1 MTSSY
6 WALWDVPYWQI
17 MHQAA
22 PLIVAINIF
31 RWICCTK
38 CCWILLFFVQRHF
51 ACLDDAYLFPALI
64 LQELHLNKLDRS
76 VVVCN
81 AAVSA
86 CEKGALGYKSW
97 KWKKLPVLR
106 IFLVFCSNMW
116 WCEAFLAKMDV
127 ISSWK
132 WNDLNPWWILLVV
145 ALFACQAVSGLMFCT
160 WCLRCFA
167 ISLRPVWWE
176 PRFRGSVFK
185 LHLGT

>member
-64 LQELHLNKLDRS
+64 LQELHLNKLNRS

-106 IFLVFCSNMW
+106 IFLVFCSNIW
-116 WCEAFLAKMDV
+116 WCEAFFGKNGCHFKLKMKWPESLMDSAGC
-127 ISSWK
+127 SSFCMPGSQWSHV
-132 WNDLNPWWILLVV
+132 LH
-145 ALFACQAVSGLMFCT
+145 LMFEMLCHQLEA
-160 WCLRCFA
+160 CLM
-167 ISLRPVWWE
+167 
-176 PRFRGSVFK
+176 
-185 LHLGT
+185 GTQI